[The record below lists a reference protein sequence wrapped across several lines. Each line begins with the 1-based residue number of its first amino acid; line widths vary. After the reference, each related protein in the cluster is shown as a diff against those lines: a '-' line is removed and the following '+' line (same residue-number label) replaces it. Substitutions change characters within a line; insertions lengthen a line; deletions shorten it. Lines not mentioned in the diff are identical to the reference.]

1 VKKEKK
7 ELKRLIIFSM
17 KKVTNLGNVS
27 LTELFTYDI
36 VTQPSF
42 VQAKVFST
50 ETKSQIRKKKIKRL
64 FK

>member
-1 VKKEKK
+1 
-7 ELKRLIIFSM
+7 M